1 MIEMM
6 MNMIARIIVMMIMIS
21 IIMEPVMTIII
32 TLVMIANKRNR
43 NKKRKEHLRSVGV
56 LFPTLVINYAS
67 HLNKLSV
74 FTCEF
79 KTVSE

>member
-21 IIMEPVMTIII
+21 IIKEPVMTIII

-43 NKKRKEHLRSVGV
+43 NKKRKEHL
-56 LFPTLVINYAS
+56 
-67 HLNKLSV
+67 
-74 FTCEF
+74 
-79 KTVSE
+79 